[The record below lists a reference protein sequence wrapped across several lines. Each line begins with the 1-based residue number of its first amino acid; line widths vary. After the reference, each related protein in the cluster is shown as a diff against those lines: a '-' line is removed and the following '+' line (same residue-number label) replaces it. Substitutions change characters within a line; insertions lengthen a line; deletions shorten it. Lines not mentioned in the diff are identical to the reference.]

1 MSTNAV
7 ADNFLAYASARL
19 HQSQGSI
26 AACLDKLTDDQ
37 QVHRNGDHEN
47 SITNLLLHL
56 EGNLRQWILHGI
68 ADQPDIRQRDEEFA
82 LALSTTPAEALAL
95 STTPAEARAR
105 FNATL
110 DDSAQVII
118 DLSPDRLLSIIDP
131 QPNGTWRHTT
141 ILEAIFKVV
150 GHVEMHTG
158 QIILLTKQLT
168 AADVDLSMPRKR

>member
-82 LALSTTPAEALAL
+82 LALSTTPAEA
-95 STTPAEARAR
+95 RAR